1 MTTSTP
7 HASERATGAAY
18 DETPYVSIAFP
29 ETHPDKLCAMAR
41 LFGLEA
47 PEPARA
53 RVLELG
59 CGDGTNLL
67 PMAQH
72 APDARFLGIDLSARH
87 VASAQAAI
95 SACRLANAEIRQQD
109 VLEFSASEGK
119 FDYIIAHGIFSWV
132 PEHVRSQ
139 LLAICRDNLSEN
151 GVAFLSYNTFPGWG
165 MRMALR
171 DMLLFHTQALQD
183 TQAKVQQARALTAL
197 LADAVGTDGGAY
209 GLLLQQELARL
220 TSSRD
225 DFVRHDLLGDDNQP
239 FYFHEFIQLAA
250 SANLQYLSGPILAQ
264 MLASNLPPKIQE
276 LLRKVGNDP
285 IVLEQYMDFVRNQS
299 FRRTLLC
306 HAGVRLN
313 RALTP
318 DLLRRFYYTS
328 LIRKPEAGTLQL
340 QPGVVHE
347 FKVRDNAA
355 SLKNETPFSKAVLD
369 SLAGTSLARIS
380 YPELVETARAKA
392 LPFLIGEAQQR
403 RAANEERALAQNL
416 AQLYML
422 GVIDIFADRPQLTL
436 TVTEKPAATPLAR
449 HQATQGG
456 TAINRAH
463 RGVALVA
470 TDRLI
475 LSACNGERDA
485 AGIAA
490 FLAALPKEELP
501 REVLP
506 LSEPGRPI
514 EREADTPALWQRKV
528 ASGLSKL
535 AAEGFF

>member
-7 HASERATGAAY
+7 HASTPATGAAY

-72 APDARFLGIDLSARH
+72 APEARCLGIDASARH
-87 VASAQAAI
+87 VASGQAAI
-95 SACRLANAEIRQQD
+95 AACRLANAEIRQQD

-132 PEHVRSQ
+132 PEQVRSK

-151 GVAFLSYNTFPGWG
+151 GVAFVSYNTLPGWG

-171 DMLLFHTQALQD
+171 DMLRFHTRGLQD
-183 TQAKVQQARALTAL
+183 TQAQVQQARALTAL
-197 LADAVGTDGGAY
+197 LADAVGTEGGAY
-209 GLLLQQELARL
+209 GLLLQQEQARL
-220 TSSRD
+220 TGYRD
-225 DFVRHDLLGDDNQP
+225 DLVRHDLLADDNQP
-239 FYFHEFIQLAA
+239 FYFHEFIKLAA
-250 SANLQYLSGPILAQ
+250 GANLQYLSGPILAQ
-264 MLASNLPPKIQE
+264 MLLSNLPPKIQE
-276 LLRKVGNDP
+276 TLKKVGNDP
-285 IVLEQYMDFVRNQS
+285 IALEQYMDFVRNQS

-306 HAGVRLN
+306 HAGVSLN

-328 LIRKPEAGTLQL
+328 LISKPAAGTLDL
-340 QPGVVHE
+340 QPGVVQE

-355 SLKNETPFSKAVLD
+355 SLRNETPFSKAVLD
-369 SLAGTSLARIS
+369 SLAGMSLARIS
-380 YPELVETARAKA
+380 YPELVEAARAKA

-403 RAANEERALAQNL
+403 RAAHEERALAQNL

-436 TVTEKPAATPLAR
+436 TATEKPAATPLAR

-456 TAINRAH
+456 MAINRAH
-463 RGVALVA
+463 RGVALEP
-470 TDRLI
+470 TERLI

-485 AGIAA
+485 AGITA
-490 FLAALPKEELP
+490 LLGALPE
-501 REVLP
+501 
-506 LSEPGRPI
+506 
-514 EREADTPALWQRKV
+514 QKV
-528 ASGLSKL
+528 ASGLQKL